1 MELIKS
7 ERERQELFNIQKKLE
22 LSNIESAMEAKR
34 SEMAEK
40 RAQDLVNT
48 YLKAKSMRVSCLFKI
63 NYKIQ
68 C

>member
-7 ERERQELFNIQKKLE
+7 ERERQELLNIQKKLE
-22 LSNIESAMEAKR
+22 LSNIENAMEAKR

-48 YLKAKSMRVSCLFKI
+48 YLKAKSMRVSCFFKI
-63 NYKIQ
+63 NNPI
-68 C
+68 